1 MRRTTRTM
9 RGLLAVLAGV
19 ACLGAV
25 AYAATPH
32 PHGPT
37 PGSAPKAE
45 RSQGVAS
52 LPKPKITMHP
62 DKLATSTNAKFAFT
76 VRSGKPRFQCHL
88 DGRPWSVC
96 QAPVSFSK
104 LAAGSHS
111 FSVRSTGPRGKHSK
125 TARFRWQVLEPKD
138 FSITPQ
144 LGGLGA
150 LYPGAPAQALP
161 LTLTNPNPVPI
172 LITSLQV
179 RATADPPGCG
189 SAENLVLSGSSA
201 SSTAP
206 IKVPA
211 NGTVS
216 LPAPGATAPS
226 IQLRDLPVSQDAC
239 QRAQFPLSF
248 SGTARG

>member
-9 RGLLAVLAGV
+9 RGLPVVFAGI
-19 ACLGAV
+19 AAGLGAV

-32 PHGPT
+32 SPT

-45 RSQGVAS
+45 RSQAVGS

-62 DKLATSTNAKFAFT
+62 DKLATSNNAKFAFT
-76 VRSGKPRFQCHL
+76 VRSGKPRFQCRL
-88 DGRPWSVC
+88 DGRTWTSC
-96 QAPVSFSK
+96 QSPLSFSK
-104 LAAGSHS
+104 LPAGSHS
-111 FSVRSTGPRGKHSK
+111 FSVRSAGARGKHRK

-144 LGGLGA
+144 LGSLAA
-150 LYPGAPAQALP
+150 LYPGAPAQAIP
-161 LTLTNPNPVPI
+161 LTHTTPNPVPI
-172 LITSLQV
+172 LVTSLQV

-211 NGTVS
+211 SGTVS
-216 LPAPGATAPS
+216 LPAPGASAPS

-239 QRAQFPLSF
+239 QR
-248 SGTARG
+248 

>member
-1 MRRTTRTM
+1 MRTM
-9 RGLLAVLAGV
+9 RGMLAMLAGI
-19 ACLGAV
+19 AGLGAV
-25 AYAATPH
+25 AYAASPH
-32 PHGPT
+32 NPN

-45 RSQGVAS
+45 RSQGAGS

-62 DKLATSTNAKFAFT
+62 EKLATSTNAKFSFT
-76 VRSGKPRFQCHL
+76 VRSSGKPRFQCRL
-88 DGRPWSVC
+88 DARAWSTC

-111 FSVRSTGPRGKHSK
+111 FSVRSSARGKHSK
-125 TARFRWQVLEPKD
+125 TTRFRWQVLEPKD

-144 LGGLGA
+144 LGGLAA

-161 LTLTNPNPVPI
+161 LTITNPNPMPI
-172 LITSLQV
+172 LVTSLQV
-179 RATADPPGCG
+179 KATADPPGCG

-201 SSTAP
+201 SNAAP

-216 LPAPGATAPS
+216 LPAAGASAPS

-239 QRAQFPLSF
+239 QRAQFPLAF

>member
-1 MRRTTRTM
+1 MRTTR
-9 RGLLAVLAGV
+9 GVLLALLAAIAG
-19 ACLGAV
+19 LGAV
-25 AYAATPH
+25 AYAAAPKKQNS
-32 PHGPT
+32 T

-45 RSQGVAS
+45 RSQGVGS

-62 DKLATSTNAKFAFT
+62 DKLATSANAKFGFA
-76 VRSGKPRFQCHL
+76 VRGGKPRFQCRL
-88 DGRPWSVC
+88 DGRPWSAC
-96 QAPVSFSK
+96 QAPVSLSK
-104 LAAGSHS
+104 LTAGSHS
-111 FSVRSTGPRGKHSK
+111 FSVRSVGARGTHSK

-161 LTLTNPNPVPI
+161 LTITNPNPVPI
-172 LITSLQV
+172 LVTSLQV

-189 SAENLVLSGSSA
+189 SAENLALNGSSA
-201 SSTAP
+201 SGAAP

-216 LPAPGATAPS
+216 LPAPGAAAPS
-226 IQLRDLPVSQDAC
+226 IQLRDLPVSQDGC
-239 QRAQFPLSF
+239 QRAQFPLAF